1 MPGYMKDEVSEEV
14 LTAQVMEARRGAE
27 RQRVGWLFASP
38 FPPGWKGPLC
48 MPGWGVVML
57 SLRGDGDLSHVS
69 LRPPPARCA
78 AAACIW
84 HACSAG
90 LRGLD
95 GELLLGQF
103 CWLWGG
109 VQQ

>member
-1 MPGYMKDEVSEEV
+1 M
-14 LTAQVMEARRGAE
+14 TAQVMEARRGAE

-69 LRPPPARCA
+69 LPPP
-78 AAACIW
+78 
-84 HACSAG
+84 
-90 LRGLD
+90 LP
-95 GELLLGQF
+95 
-103 CWLWGG
+103 G
-109 VQQ
+109 VLQLHVFGTPAVQV